1 MLFGL
6 GSAMCFAA
14 GSIMFKQ
21 GQKRRAGET
30 GMYGSVVVNV
40 AVLGLVSTGIDWP
53 VWNLSGVVGLV
64 VGGLLGT
71 GAGRFSSLQAIRLIG
86 PSRADAF
93 LAANPVVAAV
103 VGWLV
108 LGEGLGRYDMIGGV
122 ITVAGLVWLVSER
135 RDVSASS
142 GGGYLWAVAAPL
154 SFGMAFVARKWGM
167 EHYPSAVVGAL
178 IGAVTTLMVIL
189 AVEARRSR
197 LTASWRELGHS
208 PWFVGAGVATSA
220 ALLFHYQ
227 AFAYLPAWL
236 VGLFQGTQ
244 SLFTVGF
251 GWLFLRDEESVNR
264 RLVVAVVTV
273 VCGIVLIAAG

>member
-1 MLFGL
+1 MFGV

-21 GQKRRAGET
+21 GQKRRPGET
-30 GMYGSVVVNV
+30 GMFGSVVVNV
-40 AVLGLVSTGIDWP
+40 AVLGLVATSIDWP

-71 GAGRFSSLQAIRLIG
+71 GAGRFSSLQAIRRIG

-93 LAANPVVAAV
+93 LTANPVVAAV
-103 VGWLV
+103 VGWVV
-108 LGEGLGRYDMIGGV
+108 LGERLGWFDVIGGA

-135 RDVSASS
+135 REGAPPS
-142 GGGYLWAVAAPL
+142 GGGYLWAMAAPL

-167 EHYPSAVVGAL
+167 ERYPSAVVGAL
-178 IGAVTTLMVIL
+178 IGASTMLVVLS

-197 LTASWRELGHS
+197 LTSSWRELSHS
-208 PWFVGAGVATSA
+208 PWFLGAGVATSV
-220 ALLFHYQ
+220 ALLSHYQ

-236 VGLFQGTQ
+236 VGLLQGTQ
-244 SLFTVGF
+244 SLFTVAF
-251 GWLFLRDEESVNR
+251 GWLFLRQEEAVNR

-273 VCGIVLIAAG
+273 VSGIVVIAAG